1 MFHADPHP
9 GNVLALSDGSIAL
22 LDFGMVGKLSP
33 HVQKHFAAFII
44 ALRNKSSKGVIRAIS
59 ELGMIPEDVNMQ
71 ELYVDV
77 DEMREKYYDVP
88 LKDISMGEIFTDL
101 LGVAFR
107 HQIRIPSELTL
118 VGKSILTMEG
128 VIATLDPNMSVFDVA
143 EPIGKKLYMGRLN
156 PFPLLKEWIED
167 IPEYFSL
174 LRDIPATLK
183 QVSTMLQKGKVQVEV
198 SSPQI
203 EVLMKKLDRISNQ
216 MSFSIVLL
224 ALSIVMLG
232 LIIGSALSGAQPLLW
247 KLPIIEI
254 SSVIA
259 LLMFLWLIYAIF
271 RSGRF

>member
-1 MFHADPHP
+1 
-9 GNVLALSDGSIAL
+9 
-22 LDFGMVGKLSP
+22 MVGKLSP
-33 HVQKHFAAFII
+33 HIQKHFASFII

-59 ELGMIPEDVNMQ
+59 ELGMIPEDVNMKD
-71 ELYVDV
+71 LYADV
-77 DEMREKYYDVP
+77 DEMREKYYNVP
-88 LKDISMGEIFTDL
+88 LKEISMGEIFTDL

-107 HQIRIPSELTL
+107 HSIRIPSELTL
-118 VGKSILTMEG
+118 VGKSILTTEG
-128 VIATLDPNMSVFDVA
+128 VAAALDPNMSVFDVA
-143 EPIGKKLYMGRLN
+143 EPIGKKLYLGRLN
-156 PFPLLKEWIED
+156 PFPMLKEWLED
-167 IPEYFSL
+167 VPEYIGL

-183 QVSTMLQKGKVQVEV
+183 QVSVILQKGKLQVEV
-198 SSPQI
+198 ASPQL
-203 EVLMKKLDRISNQ
+203 EMLMKKLDRISNQ